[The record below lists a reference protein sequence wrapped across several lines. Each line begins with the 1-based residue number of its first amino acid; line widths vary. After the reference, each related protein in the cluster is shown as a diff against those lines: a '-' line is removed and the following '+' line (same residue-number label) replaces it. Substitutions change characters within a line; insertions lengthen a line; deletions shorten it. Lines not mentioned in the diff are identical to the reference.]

1 MKKLIIG
8 ALALAGVAVSMPAS
22 AQGVYIGAGPVGVGV
37 GVGPGYGYGYDRG
50 YYDRGY
56 GPGYRSYAYSAVIAA
71 SSDKRSTDTSGVFAT
86 AGKLAESFCAL
97 KASDPGPG
105 SFSFTAQAAN

>member
-8 ALALAGVAVSMPAS
+8 ALALAGVALSMPAS

-37 GVGPGYGYGYDRG
+37 GVGPGYGYGGGYGYDRG

-56 GPGYRSYAYSAVIAA
+56 GPGYRSYAYSGGHCRVVRQDINGHI
-71 SSDKRSTDTSGVFAT
+71 RRVRH
-86 AGKLAESFCAL
+86 CW
-97 KASDPGPG
+97 
-105 SFSFTAQAAN
+105 